1 MGNLWSSN
9 FNGGQSNM
17 FCILVSALG
26 ILRMRQVPASNHQ
39 DHQKPFNSGTPG
51 TSSVAL
57 TMCCIAALLFTF
69 VSPTQMSAQGN
80 TGRVSGHVSDP
91 SGAVL
96 PGATITLTNTATSG
110 VRTTVTT
117 SSGDYTFVAV
127 PIGVY
132 VIKAEHQGFK
142 TANSAALQ
150 LQVAQS
156 MSQDFTLGVGG
167 VEQTVSVT
175 ASGDLLQ
182 TQDSSLGTTIPD
194 QTLAQMPVNNRNYLN
209 LVAVSANT
217 NVLSATQGQ
226 AGAREGGARANE
238 TISVGGSRIM
248 FDHYTLDGINNTDV
262 DFNSFVVQPSIEAI
276 AEMKVQTGVY
286 PAEYGY
292 NATQVNVVSKSGT
305 NKYHGTLFDFVR
317 NNYADA
323 RGYNYNYPTPFPKVL
338 PYKYN
343 DYGFELGGPLTIPRL
358 FNGRDRFFFMVSD
371 EWYSQVQYSQSGLTL
386 PTKAELGGDFT
397 GYTAKGTT
405 VVPIYDPA
413 TGNPDGTGRSQFQ
426 CNGVLNV
433 ICPARLDPIS
443 QKFNQLYYA
452 PAQTPGVT
460 TNYTF
465 LTQSKDSH
473 DGFNVRGD
481 FNQSQKL
488 QWAFRFS
495 NGLETNPT
503 AGFTTPG
510 GTVGSKIITNYY
522 QYMGSNTWTISPTVV
537 NVARFGW
544 TNFYNSLGLYS
555 QGTNDAV
562 TKIGI
567 PNLQPGIPATWGIPA
582 FSFTG
587 DIFNGGGDSTDGPYV
602 TSDPDISVNDNITWI
617 HGKHSIDLGF
627 QYERQTFNELGNQFS
642 RGNFTFQA
650 NATTQISSPGKA
662 VAGTGSAYA
671 DFLLGQLY
679 TTTYAV
685 QIAQADY
692 KRNVEAAYIDDNF
705 KITPK
710 LSLQLGLRY
719 ELTPPWYDTLGNEF
733 IVDMTTNRSPID
745 PVVSGPEPQ
754 QNWPIFTR
762 QGNCSNPY
770 QGVNVRWVTAAPPGQ
785 AATISNTSPVNP
797 GPQCANGNF
806 PDTLMQTSHTDFA
819 PRIGISFAPI
829 STLVIRTGFG
839 VYYNHDTANARFD
852 MARNLAGRV
861 TLTSGNGTTGLATIN
876 WNNAVG
882 GGTALITPPYS
893 FSTAYDFRTAN
904 SQVWLLDVQKQFGA
918 NWQFE
923 VGYMGSKSAHLS
935 GFRNAN
941 YSVPYGLLGPSGY
954 YPAGSST
961 GTCTASDVLLC
972 GGPKSISDRTPYP
985 NYGVIQ
991 LVHDIGIAN
1000 YQAFTFQVNKRF
1012 SNGFNLISSYTYS
1025 KSLDDTSG
1033 IRTQSSQLFPQSD
1046 LCITCE
1052 WGPSDFDVKH
1062 RIVASFIYQL
1072 PFGKGRK
1079 WANTSGVLD
1088 AVIGGWEFS
1097 TLGTLQTGRPYNMRY
1112 GDNNASTNTISGGT
1126 FATRPNYVSGQ
1137 SFLVSNPKPG
1147 VSGAW
1152 VNPAAWQEPGG
1163 GLIGN
1168 TKRNMLYGPGVE
1180 NFDMSIDKNF
1190 KMPYNE
1196 HHQFQFRLDAF
1207 NALNHVNFSTPV
1219 NDWKSSTGG
1228 KITSSALSPRQL
1240 QLGARYTF

>member
-1 MGNLWSSN
+1 MFSKAVCALGNLR
-9 FNGGQSNM
+9 
-17 FCILVSALG
+17 IKR
-26 ILRMRQVPASNHQ
+26 IPAYNPQNH
-39 DHQKPFNSGTPG
+39 HKISKKMTGKIG
-51 TSSVAL
+51 LAICS
-57 TMCCIAALLFTF
+57 IAALLL
-69 VSPTQMSAQGN
+69 VVGAPAPISAQGS
-80 TGRVSGHVSDP
+80 TGRISGHVSDA
-91 SGAVL
+91 SGAAL
-96 PGATITLTNTATSG
+96 PGAKITLTNTATSG
-110 VRTTVTT
+110 VRTTVST
-117 SSGDYTFVAV
+117 SSGDYTFTNV
-127 PIGVY
+127 PIGGY
-132 VIKAEHQGFK
+132 VIKAEHEGFK
-142 TANSAALQ
+142 VATSANLQ

-156 MSQDFTLGVGG
+156 MTQDFSLSVGG
-167 VEQTVSVT
+167 VEQTVQVS

-182 TQDSSLGTTIPD
+182 TSDSSLGTTIPD
-194 QTLAQMPVNNRNYLN
+194 NTLAQMPINNRNYLN
-209 LVAVSANT
+209 VVAVSANT

-305 NKYHGTLFDFVR
+305 NQYHGTLFEFVR

-323 RGYNYNYPTPFPKVL
+323 LGYNYNYPTPFPKVL

-343 DYGFELGGPLTIPRL
+343 DYGFELGGPLSIPKL
-358 FNGRDRFFFMVSD
+358 FNGRDRFFFMVAD
-371 EWYSQVQYSQSGLTL
+371 EWYSQVQFSQGTLTL
-386 PTKAELGGDFT
+386 PTQAQLNGDFSNYT
-397 GYTAKGTT
+397 GKGKT
-405 VVPIYDPA
+405 VIPIYDPA
-413 TGNPDGTGRSQFQ
+413 TGNPDGTGRTQFQ

-433 ICPARLDPIS
+433 ICPGRIDPIS
-443 QKFNQLYYA
+443 AKFNQLFYA
-452 PAQTPGVT
+452 PGQTSGT
-460 TNYTF
+460 SNYTF
-465 LTQSKDSH
+465 LNQTRDTH

-495 NGLETNPT
+495 NGLETNPS

-522 QYMGSNTWTISPTVV
+522 QYMGSNTWTLSPTVV

-562 TKIGI
+562 TKVGI

-587 DIFNGGGDSTDGPYV
+587 DIFSGGGDSTDGPYV
-602 TSDPDISVNDNITWI
+602 TTDPNIAVSDNVSWV
-617 HGKHSIDLGF
+617 HGKHSLDLGF
-627 QYERQTFNELGNQFS
+627 QFERQTFNELGNQFS
-642 RGNFTFQA
+642 RGNFTFLA
-650 NATTQISSPGKA
+650 NATAQISSPGKA
-662 VAGTGSAYA
+662 ASGTGSAYA
-671 DFLLGQLY
+671 DFLLGKIY

-692 KRNVEAAYIDDNF
+692 KRNVESAYIDDNF

-710 LSLQLGLRY
+710 LSFQLGLRY

-745 PVVSGPEPQ
+745 PVIAGPEPQ
-754 QNWPIFTR
+754 QNWPIFMR
-762 QGNCSNPY
+762 QGNCNDPY

-785 AATISNTSPVNP
+785 AATTSNTSPVNP

-806 PDTLMQTSHTDFA
+806 PDTLMQTNHTDFA
-819 PRIGISFAPI
+819 PRIGLSFSATP
-829 STLVIRTGFG
+829 TLVIRTGFG
-839 VYYNHDTANARFD
+839 VYFNHDTANARFD

-861 TLTSGNGTTGLATIN
+861 TLTSGNGTAGLATIN
-876 WNNAVG
+876 WGNAVG

-893 FSTAYDFRTAN
+893 FSTQFDYKTAS
-904 SQVWLLDVQKQFGA
+904 SQVWILDVQKQLSS
-918 NWQFE
+918 NWQIE
-923 VGYMGSKSAHLS
+923 AGYMGSKSAHLS

-941 YSVPYGLLGPSGY
+941 YSIPYGLLGSAGY

-961 GTCTASDVLLC
+961 GTCTAADPSLC

-1000 YQAFTFQVNKRF
+1000 YQALTFQVNKRF
-1012 SNGFNLISSYTYS
+1012 SSGFNLISSYTFS

-1033 IRTQSSQLFPQSD
+1033 IRTQSSQLFPQND

-1062 RIVASFIYQL
+1062 RVVASFVYQL
-1072 PFGKGRK
+1072 PFGTGRK
-1079 WANTSGVLD
+1079 WANSSRALD
-1088 AVIGGWEFS
+1088 AVIGGWEFT

-1126 FATRPNYVSGQ
+1126 FATRPNLVPGQ
-1137 SFLVSNPKPG
+1137 SYLVSNPTPG
-1147 VSGAW
+1147 VNGQW
-1152 VNPAAWQEPGG
+1152 VNPGAFTEPGG
-1163 GLIGN
+1163 GLLGN
-1168 TKRNMLYGPGVE
+1168 SKRNMLYGPGVE
-1180 NFDMSIDKNF
+1180 NFDMSIDKDF

-1207 NALNHVNFSTPV
+1207 NALNHTNFAPPN

-1228 KITSSALSPRQL
+1228 KITGSALSARQL

>member
-1 MGNLWSSN
+1 MFSKAICALGNLR
-9 FNGGQSNM
+9 
-17 FCILVSALG
+17 
-26 ILRMRQVPASNHQ
+26 LRQIPAYNPQNQHKLRTKMTGKIGLAICS
-39 DHQKPFNSGTPG
+39 
-51 TSSVAL
+51 
-57 TMCCIAALLFTF
+57 IAALL
-69 VSPTQMSAQGN
+69 VISGSPSQISAQGS
-80 TGRVSGHVSDP
+80 TGRISGHVSDA
-91 SGAVL
+91 SGAAL

-110 VRTTVTT
+110 VRSTVST
-117 SSGDYTFVAV
+117 SSGDYTFTNV
-127 PIGVY
+127 PIGGY
-132 VIKAEHQGFK
+132 VIKAEHEGFK
-142 TANSAALQ
+142 VATSATLQ

-156 MSQDFTLGVGG
+156 MTQDFSLSVGG
-167 VEQTVSVT
+167 VEQTVQVT

-182 TQDSSLGTTIPD
+182 TADSSLGTTIPD

-209 LVAVSANT
+209 VVAVSANT

-248 FDHYTLDGINNTDV
+248 YDHYTLDGINNTDV

-305 NKYHGTLFDFVR
+305 NQYHGTLFEFVR

-323 RGYNYNYPTPFPKVL
+323 LGYNYNYPTPFPKVL

-343 DYGFELGGPLTIPRL
+343 DYGFELGGPLSIPKL

-371 EWYSQVQYSQSGLTL
+371 EWYSQVQFSQGTLTL
-386 PTKAELGGDFT
+386 PTQAQLNGDFSNYT
-397 GYTAKGTT
+397 GKGKT
-405 VVPIYDPA
+405 VIPIYDPA
-413 TGNPDGTGRSQFQ
+413 TGNPDGTGRTQVQ

-433 ICPARLDPIS
+433 ICPSRIDPVS
-443 QKFNQLYYA
+443 AKFNQLFYA
-452 PAQTPGVT
+452 AGQTSGT
-460 TNYTF
+460 SNYTF
-465 LTQSKDSH
+465 LNQTKDTH

-562 TKIGI
+562 TKLGI
-567 PNLQPGIPATWGIPA
+567 PNLQPGVSSTWGIPGV
-582 FSFTG
+582 SFTG
-587 DIFNGGGDSTDGPYV
+587 DIFSGGGDSTDGPYV
-602 TSDPDISVNDNITWI
+602 TTDPNIAASDNLSWV
-617 HGKHSIDLGF
+617 HGKHSVDLGF

-650 NATTQISSPGKA
+650 NATAQITAPGKA
-662 VAGTGSAYA
+662 AANTGSAYA
-671 DFLLGQLY
+671 DFLLGKLY

-705 KITPK
+705 KVTPK
-710 LSLQLGLRY
+710 LSFQLGLRY

-733 IVDMTTNRSPID
+733 IVDMVTNRSPID
-745 PVVSGPEPQ
+745 PTVSGPEPQ
-754 QNWPIFTR
+754 QNWPLFTR
-762 QGNCSNPY
+762 QGNCNDPY

-785 AATISNTSPVNP
+785 AATTSNTSPVNP

-819 PRIGISFAPI
+819 PRIGLSFAVTP
-829 STLVIRTGFG
+829 TLVIRTGFG

-861 TLTSGNGTTGLATIN
+861 TLTSGNGTAGLATLN
-876 WNNAVG
+876 WGNAVG

-893 FSTAYDFRTAN
+893 YTTQFDYKTAN
-904 SQVWLLDVQKQFGA
+904 TQIWLLDVQKQLSA
-918 NWQFE
+918 NWQIE
-923 VGYMGSKSAHLS
+923 AGYMGSKSAHLA

-941 YSVPYGLLGPSGY
+941 YSIPFGLLGPAGY

-961 GTCTASDVLLC
+961 GTCTAADPSLC

-1000 YQAFTFQVNKRF
+1000 YQALTFQVNKRF
-1012 SNGFNLISSYTYS
+1012 SSGFNLISSYTFS

-1062 RIVASFIYQL
+1062 RVVASFVYQL
-1072 PFGKGRK
+1072 PIGKGKRFV
-1079 WANTSGVLD
+1079 NSSSVLD
-1088 AVIGGWEFS
+1088 AIIGGWEFA

-1126 FATRPNYVSGQ
+1126 FATRPNLVSGQ
-1137 SFLVSNPKPG
+1137 SYLVSNPTPG
-1147 VSGAW
+1147 VNGSW
-1152 VNPAAWQEPGG
+1152 VNPAAFAEPANGF
-1163 GLIGN
+1163 IGN
-1168 TKRNMLYGPGVE
+1168 SKRNMLYGPGVE
-1180 NFDMSIDKNF
+1180 SFDMSIDKNF

-1207 NALNHVNFSTPV
+1207 NALNHTNFNTPV
-1219 NDWKSSTGG
+1219 NDWKSATGG
-1228 KITSSALSPRQL
+1228 KITSSAISARQL

>member
-1 MGNLWSSN
+1 MC
-9 FNGGQSNM
+9 
-17 FCILVSALG
+17 CILVSVLG
-26 ILRMRQVPASNHQ
+26 NLRMRRIPASNHQ
-39 DHQKPFNSGTPG
+39 NHQKPLNSRTPLIG
-51 TSSVAL
+51 SVGFAL
-57 TMCCIAALLFTF
+57 CCIAALLFIF
-69 VSPTQMSAQGN
+69 ASPARVSAQGS
-80 TGRVSGHVSDP
+80 TGRISGHVTDST
-91 SGAVL
+91 GAEL
-96 PGATITLTNTATSG
+96 PGAKITLTNTATGG
-110 VRTTVTT
+110 VRTTVSTT
-117 SSGDYTFVAV
+117 SGDYTFASV
-127 PIGVY
+127 PIGIY
-132 VIKAEHQGFK
+132 MIKAEHQGFK
-142 TANSAALQ
+142 IATSATLQ

-156 MSQDFTLGVGG
+156 MTQDFALSVGG
-167 VEQTVSVT
+167 VEQTVQVT

-182 TQDSSLGTTIPD
+182 TQDSSLGTTISNE
-194 QTLAQMPVNNRNYLN
+194 TLAQMPVNNRNYLN
-209 LVAVSANT
+209 LVAASANT
-217 NVLSATQGQ
+217 NVISATQGQ

-248 FDHYTLDGINNTDV
+248 FDHYTLDGINNSDV

-292 NATQVNVVSKSGT
+292 NATQVNVVTKSGT
-305 NKYHGTLFDFVR
+305 NQFHGTLFDFVR

-343 DYGFELGGPLTIPRL
+343 DYGFELGGPVTIPKL
-358 FNGRDRFFFMVSD
+358 FHGKDRFFFMVSD
-371 EWYSQVQYSQSGLTL
+371 EWYSQVQYSQSSLTL
-386 PTKAELGGDFT
+386 PTKAELGGDFS

-405 VVPIYDPA
+405 VVPIYDPN
-413 TGNPDGTGRSQFQ
+413 TGNPDGTGRTQFQ

-433 ICPARLDPIS
+433 ICPARIDPIS
-443 QKFNQLYYA
+443 AKFNQLFYA
-452 PAQTPGVT
+452 SAQTPGVT
-460 TNYTF
+460 NNYTF
-465 LTQSKDSH
+465 LTSTKDTH

-522 QYMGSNTWTISPTVV
+522 QYMGSNTWTLSPTVV
-537 NVARFGW
+537 NVARIGW

-555 QGTNDAV
+555 QGSNDAV
-562 TKIGI
+562 TKVGI
-567 PNLQPGIPATWGIPA
+567 PNLQPGISATWGIPA

-587 DIFNGGGDSTDGPYV
+587 DIFSGGGDSTDGPYV
-602 TSDPDISVNDNITWI
+602 TTDPDIAVTDNMTWV
-617 HGKHSIDLGF
+617 HGKHSIDVGF

-642 RGNFTFQA
+642 RGNFTTLA
-650 NATTQISSPGKA
+650 NATAQISSPGKA
-662 VAGTGSAYA
+662 AAGTGSAYA

-685 QIAQADY
+685 QIAKADY
-692 KRNVEAAYIDDNF
+692 KRNVESAYIDDSF
-705 KITPK
+705 KVTPK

-719 ELTPPWYDTLGNEF
+719 ELTPPWYDTLGTEF
-733 IVDMTTNRSPID
+733 IVDMTTNKSPID
-745 PVVSGPEPQ
+745 PAVSGNEPQ
-754 QNWPIFTR
+754 QNWPFFMR
-762 QGNCSNPY
+762 QGNCSNAY
-770 QGVNVRWVTAAPPGQ
+770 QGVNVRWVTAPPAGQ
-785 AATISNTSPVNP
+785 AATTSNTSPVNP
-797 GPQCANGNF
+797 GPQCANGDF
-806 PDTLMQTSHTDFA
+806 PDTLMQTAHLDFA
-819 PRIGISFAPI
+819 PRIGLSFAPT

-839 VYYNHDTANARFD
+839 IYYDHDTANARFD

-861 TLTSGNGTTGLATIN
+861 TNTSGNGTAGLATIN

-882 GGTALITPPYS
+882 GGGTALITPPYS
-893 FSTAYDFRTAN
+893 FSMAYDNKTSN
-904 SQVWLLDVQKQFGA
+904 SQVWILDIQKQFSA
-918 NWQFE
+918 NWQIE
-923 VGYMGSKSAHLS
+923 AGYMGSKSSNLS

-941 YSVPYGLLGPSGY
+941 YSVPYGLLGPAGY
-954 YPAGSST
+954 YPAASST
-961 GTCTASDVLLC
+961 GTCTASDISLC

-1000 YQAFTFQVNKRF
+1000 YQALTFQVNKRF
-1012 SNGFNLISSYTYS
+1012 SSGFNLISSYTYS

-1033 IRTQSSQLFPQSD
+1033 IRTQSSQLFPQND

-1062 RIVASFIYQL
+1062 RVVASFVYQL
-1072 PFGKGRK
+1072 PIGKGK
-1079 WANTSGVLD
+1079 LLAISSGVLD
-1088 AVIGGWEFS
+1088 ALIGGWEFT

-1137 SFLVSNPKPG
+1137 SFLVSSPKAG
-1147 VSGAW
+1147 VSGQW
-1152 VNPAAWQEPGG
+1152 VNSAAWQEPGG

-1190 KMPYNE
+1190 KMPYSE
-1196 HHQFQFRLDAF
+1196 HHQFQLRFDAF
-1207 NALNHVNFSTPV
+1207 NAFNHTNFAPPV

>member
-1 MGNLWSSN
+1 MIS
-9 FNGGQSNM
+9 
-17 FCILVSALG
+17 IIVSALG
-26 ILRMRQVPASNHQ
+26 NLLMRQVPACDFQN
-39 DHQKPFNSGTPG
+39 HQKPFNSRTPAIG
-51 TSSVAL
+51 LVGIP
-57 TMCCIAALLFTF
+57 MCCVAALLFILAP
-69 VSPTQMSAQGN
+69 SARMSAQGS
-80 TGRVSGHVSDP
+80 TGRISGHVTDS
-91 SGAVL
+91 SGASL
-96 PGATITLTNTATSG
+96 PGTTITLTNTATSG
-110 VRTTVTT
+110 VRTTVST
-117 SSGDYTFVAV
+117 SSGDYTFASV
-127 PIGVY
+127 PIGSY
-132 VIKAEHQGFK
+132 MLKAEHQGFK
-142 TANSAALQ
+142 TATSPDLQ

-156 MSQDFTLGVGG
+156 MTQDFTLTVGG
-167 VEQTVSVT
+167 VEQTIKVV

-194 QTLAQMPVNNRNYLN
+194 ETLAQMPVNNRNYLN
-209 LVAVSANT
+209 LVAISANA
-217 NVLSATQGQ
+217 NVNSPTQGQ

-238 TISVGGSRIM
+238 SISVGGSRIM
-248 FDHYTLDGINNTDV
+248 FDHYTLDGVNNSDA
-262 DFNSFVVQPSIEAI
+262 DFNSFVVQPSIDAI

-292 NATQVNVVSKSGT
+292 NATQVNVVTKSGG
-305 NKYHGTLFDFVR
+305 NHYNGTLFEFVR

-323 RGYNYNYPTPFPKVL
+323 LGYNYNYPNPFPKVL

-343 DYGFELGGPLTIPRL
+343 DYGFVLGGPLTIPKL

-371 EWYSQVQYSQSGLTL
+371 EWYSQVQYSQSLLTL
-386 PTKAELGGDFT
+386 PTKAELGGDFS
-397 GYTAKGTT
+397 GYGK
-405 VVPIYDPA
+405 PIYDPS
-413 TGNPDGTGRSQFQ
+413 TGNPDGTGRSQIQ

-433 ICPARLDPIS
+433 ICPARIDSIS
-443 QKFNQLYYA
+443 QKFNTLYYA
-452 PAQTPGVT
+452 AAQTSGPS
-460 TNYTF
+460 NYSF
-465 LTQSKDSH
+465 LTQGKDTH
-473 DGFNVRGD
+473 DGFNARGD

-522 QYMGSNTWTISPTVV
+522 QYMGSNTWTLSPTVV
-537 NVARFGW
+537 NVATIGW

-555 QGTNDAV
+555 QGSNDDV
-562 TKIGI
+562 TKLGI
-567 PNLQPGIPATWGIPA
+567 PNLQPGPSSTWGIPGVS
-582 FSFTG
+582 FSG
-587 DIFNGGGDSTDGPYV
+587 DIFSGIGDSTDGPYV
-602 TSDPDISVNDNITWI
+602 TTDPDISVNDNITWV

-642 RGNFTFQA
+642 RGNFTFLA
-650 NATTQISSPGKA
+650 NATAQISSPGTA
-662 VAGTGSAYA
+662 VKGTGSAYA

-685 QIAQADY
+685 QIAKANY

-710 LSLQLGLRY
+710 LSVQLGLRY
-719 ELTPPWYDTLGNEF
+719 ELTPPWYDTLGTEF
-733 IVDMTTNRSPID
+733 IVDMTTNNSPIS
-745 PVVSGPEPQ
+745 PVASGNEPQ
-754 QNWPIFTR
+754 QSWPFFMR
-762 QGNCSNPY
+762 QGNCNSAY
-770 QGVNVRWVTAAPPGQ
+770 QGVNVRWVTAPPAGQ
-785 AATISNTSPVNP
+785 AATTSNTSPVNP

-806 PDTLMQTSHTDFA
+806 PNTLMQTYYADFA
-819 PRIGISFAPI
+819 PRIGLSFAPT

-839 VYYNHDTANARFD
+839 VYYDHDTANARFD

-861 TLTSGNGTTGLATIN
+861 TNTSGNGTAGLTTIN

-882 GGTALITPPYS
+882 AAGTALITPPYS
-893 FSTAYDFRTAN
+893 FSMAYDYRTSN
-904 SQVWLLDVQKQFGA
+904 SEVWLLDIQKQLSA
-918 NWQFE
+918 NWQIE
-923 VGYMGSKSAHLS
+923 AGYMGTKSAHLY

-941 YSVPYGLLGPSGY
+941 YSVPYGLLGPAGY

-961 GTCTASDVLLC
+961 GTCTASDVSLC

-985 NYGVIQ
+985 NNGVIQ

-1012 SNGFNLISSYTYS
+1012 SGGFNLISSYTYS

-1033 IRTQSSQLFPQSD
+1033 IRTQSSQLFPQND
-1046 LCITCE
+1046 LCIACE

-1062 RIVASFIYQL
+1062 RVVASFVYDL
-1072 PFGKGRK
+1072 PIGKGRL
-1079 WANTSGVLD
+1079 WAPSSGILD

-1137 SFLVSNPKPG
+1137 SFLTSKPTAG
-1147 VSGAW
+1147 NSGQW

-1163 GLIGN
+1163 GLLGN

-1190 KMPYNE
+1190 KMPYSE
-1196 HHQFQFRLDAF
+1196 HHQIQFRLDAF
-1207 NALNHVNFSTPV
+1207 NAFNRTDFNTPV